1 MKFTESTIY
10 YEILSLLIF
19 FSLAEFFTGA
29 FKSGKW
35 TKNEWH
41 ITVAGLA
48 LSSVITRPLSFLF
61 TTYVLSYFFSDYYNY
76 FSDVSFWAG
85 LAITCLLE
93 DFTQYWW
100 HRAAHTFPWLWKGH
114 RVHHSAPEMS
124 VLLSGRNSW
133 VYLLLFPSRIV
144 SATLVFLGF
153 GEAFIVGYFLK
164 ILIGIASYSSI
175 PWDKPLYKI
184 KWLSPIMWVIERII
198 STPATHHAHH
208 AANDHDGI
216 GVINGNYGNMFFIWD
231 VLFGTGKITRQFPE
245 KIGLDDY
252 HEEPWYVQL
261 GYPIFKSTNEKSEMS
276 K

>member
-1 MKFTESTIY
+1 MKFTDSLIY
-10 YEILSLLIF
+10 YEILGLLIA
-19 FSLAEFFTGA
+19 FSIAEFLTGA

-35 TKNEWH
+35 NKNEWH
-41 ITVAGLA
+41 ITIAGLA

-61 TTYVLSYFFSDYYNY
+61 TAYVLNYFFPDYYNY
-76 FSDVSFWAG
+76 FSGISLWAG
-85 LAITCLLE
+85 VLITCILE

-100 HRAAHTFPWLWKGH
+100 HRAAHTYEWLWKGH

-124 VLLSGRNSW
+124 VFLSGRNSW

-153 GEAFIVGYFLK
+153 GEAFIIGYFLK
-164 ILIGIASYSSI
+164 ILIGISAHSSI
-175 PWDKPLYKI
+175 RWDKPLYAI
-184 KWLSPIMWVIERII
+184 KWLHPIMWVVERVI

-208 AANDHDGI
+208 AASDKDGI

-231 VLFGTGKITRQFPE
+231 IIFGTGKITRQYPE
-245 KIGLDDY
+245 TIGLEEY
-252 HEEPWYVQL
+252 YEEPWYVQL
-261 GYPIFKSTNEKSEMS
+261 GYPIFKSKDKRSEMS